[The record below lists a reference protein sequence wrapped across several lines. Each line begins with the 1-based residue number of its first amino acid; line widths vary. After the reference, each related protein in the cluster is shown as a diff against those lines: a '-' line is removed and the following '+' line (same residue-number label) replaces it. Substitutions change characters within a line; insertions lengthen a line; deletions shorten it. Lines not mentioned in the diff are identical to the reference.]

1 MSTHRKPMFGYAMQ
15 KGQLVINDAEAEL
28 VKMIFARYSKGA
40 TLQQLADELNSQPI
54 PYSSS
59 SERWDKHMVARIIAD
74 RRYLGAENIPAV
86 ITGEDW
92 ASAVSSGKI
101 RQRTHNRNSDYKTV
115 RQLARCVCCGHQP
128 EMVTGSRRGTRR
140 WRCTNC
146 GSLTTKASTDVV
158 IYVLSELINML
169 CEQPDLVQIVE
180 TPKIPERIHLN
191 KQESEFTAA
200 INNTAFDEDRAR
212 QAAFSLA
219 SARLDALGSEDYE
232 TCRIRHA
239 LIQTEKA
246 EDLNDAL
253 LKSIAVSVLIHPEGT
268 VSLKLKNNQI
278 IGRSVIPCQIE
289 PPM

>member
-1 MSTHRKPMFGYAMQ
+1 MFGFAMQ
-15 KGQLVINDAEAEL
+15 EGQLVVNEAEAEL
-28 VKMIFARYSKGA
+28 VKMIFARYSEGT
-40 TLQQLADELNSQPI
+40 TLQQLADELNRQPI

-59 SERWDKHMVARIIAD
+59 SERWDKHMIARIIANK
-74 RRYLGAENIPAV
+74 RYLGAENIPAI

-92 ASAVSSGKI
+92 ASAASSEMA
-101 RQRTHNRNSDYKTV
+101 RQRTQNYACDYKTV
-115 RQLARCVCCGHQP
+115 RQLARCACCGRQP
-128 EMVTGSRRGTRR
+128 EMVTGPRRGTRR